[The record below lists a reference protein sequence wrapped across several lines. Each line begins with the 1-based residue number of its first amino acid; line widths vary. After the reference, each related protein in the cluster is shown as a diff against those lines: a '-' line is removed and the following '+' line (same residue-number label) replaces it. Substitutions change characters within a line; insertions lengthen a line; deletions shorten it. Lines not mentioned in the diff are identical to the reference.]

1 MGGAA
6 TGGMMGGAGTAGMT
20 GGAAPAECGLLE
32 VDGQWCPENGTID
45 PDALD
50 ALEEEIVSL
59 AAHIGA
65 ATHRLL
71 GLLARFERMRG
82 WELAGHRTCAH
93 WLSFATGY
101 DLGTAREHVR
111 VARALESLPLIGGAM
126 AKGELS
132 FSQVRALT
140 RVAEPASEPELL
152 ALARGCPTAWLERE
166 LRAWRK
172 GTRQDEATREQERH
186 DSRTFAVFPD
196 DDGMYLVRG
205 RVTPEVGAV
214 LMRAIEAAGDALFRA
229 DPVPGEDTEREA
241 ARRRADAVGLLAE
254 RALAAGFGRL
264 RCECDD
270 DAEACRC
277 PLSAAPIS
285 GTPAERYLAFLHVD
299 AAVLEEKEPRGDGRG
314 CSGPESGQRV
324 SAETSP
330 AEDDSAGPGHAADGG
345 DDSVSADRARTH
357 LEDGTRVSAEAAR
370 RLTCDCSFVRVTHGA
385 DGSVLDVGRKTRS
398 IPPALRRALEV
409 RDRGCRFPGCNAR
422 FTAAHHVIHW
432 ADQGPTSL
440 ANCLLLCRHHHRLV
454 HEGGWRVEWWGDGRA
469 AFRDARGQ
477 AHFDGAWRPPKL
489 GEIPVD
495 DLVRDN
501 RRRGIRPDP
510 WRRGPRWKREADI
523 PTAVL
528 LSAMEAV
535 G

>member
-1 MGGAA
+1 MAEYRVFDVGG
-6 TGGMMGGAGTAGMT
+6 GWSLGAE
-20 GGAAPAECGLLE
+20 P
-32 VDGQWCPENGTID
+32 VD
-45 PDALD
+45 PDVAE

-71 GLLARFERMRG
+71 VLLARFERLRS

-101 DLGTAREHVR
+101 DLGTASEHVR
-111 VARALESLPLIGGAM
+111 VARALESLPLIGAAM

-152 ALARGCPTAWLERE
+152 ELARGCPTAYLERE
-166 LRAWRK
+166 VRAWRN
-172 GTRQDEATREQERH
+172 GTRQDEAARERERH
-186 DSRTFAVFPD
+186 ESRTFAIFPD
-196 DDGMYLVRG
+196 DDGMYVVRG

-214 LMRAIEAAGDALFRA
+214 LMRAVEAAGDALFRA
-229 DPVPGEDTEREA
+229 KPEPGEDTEREA

-254 RALAAGFGRL
+254 RALGAGFGGSR
-264 RCECDD
+264 REGEDAVEGGGRAGSEDD
-270 DAEACRC
+270 VEGWVRTGSEA
-277 PLSAAPIS
+277 PVS
-285 GTPAERYLAFLHVD
+285 GTQAERYVAFLHVD
-299 AAVLEEKEPRGDGRG
+299 ASTLSEEGEPGR
-314 CSGPESGQRV
+314 S
-324 SAETSP
+324 
-330 AEDDSAGPGHAADGG
+330 
-345 DDSVSADRARTH
+345 H
-357 LEDGTRVSAEAAR
+357 LEDGTRVSAESAR
-370 RLTCDCSFVRVTHGA
+370 RLTCDCAVVRVTHGA

-440 ANCLLLCRHHHRLV
+440 ANCMLLCRHHHRLV
-454 HEGGWRVEWWGDGRA
+454 HEGRWSVEWWGEGRP
-469 AFRDARGQ
+469 AFRDPRGQ
-477 AHFDGAWRPPKL
+477 VHFDGGWRPPKL
-489 GEIPVD
+489 GDRPVD

-501 RRRGIRPDP
+501 RKRGIRPDP
-510 WRRGPRWKREADI
+510 CRRGLRWKREADI
-523 PTAVL
+523 PTGVL
-528 LSAMEAV
+528 LRAMEAV